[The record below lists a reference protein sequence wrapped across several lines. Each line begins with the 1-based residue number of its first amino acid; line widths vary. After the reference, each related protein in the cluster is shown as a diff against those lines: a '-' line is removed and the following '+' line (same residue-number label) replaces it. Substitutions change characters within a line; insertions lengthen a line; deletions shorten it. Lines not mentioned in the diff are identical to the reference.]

1 MQFVDNEHVF
11 SPSDLVSHLAC
22 EHLTQLNRLVSIRE
36 LAAPSDDRSE
46 VQLIRDLG
54 DKHEQHYLEELRAQ
68 GLTIAEIDDA
78 CSSAELPQRHVDTV
92 EAMRGGA
99 DVIFQATFFDG
110 RWRGHADFLLRTS
123 EAPSAEGVH
132 RYEPYD
138 TKLARTEK
146 VSALVQLADYAH
158 HLEAIQGSRPERVH
172 IVLGDNRVSSF
183 KMHDLA
189 GFHRRARER
198 VVDAVANQ
206 PSTYP
211 DPVEHCSVCR
221 WHERCTAQRVGDDH
235 LVQIAGVG
243 RTQIK
248 ALRSVGI
255 TTASQLASATQTA
268 KPTRMQPETWDR
280 IRRQAELQKRTGDTP
295 AFELFDPDLHQTGGL
310 RLLPE
315 PSTGDLF
322 FDIEGDPY
330 RGHESAGLEY
340 LWGVSDTVDQ
350 FRAWWAHHADAEQDA
365 FEGCVDLFMR
375 ALEADPAMHIYH
387 YAAYEVTVLKRL
399 ASRFGSRIEE
409 VDHLLRNGV
418 LIDLYAV
425 ARHAVR
431 ISAGRLSIKDLEAFY
446 REKRVTDV
454 QSGMESVVQY
464 EAWLSSSPDVAER
477 DQTVLD
483 DIEAYNTDD
492 CISTRQLRD
501 WLEVRRADVEA
512 QGTQL
517 TRPSVGDKQLDA
529 DQIERNE
536 YVAEIR
542 RRLTADHDPADRES
556 HASWLLGNLLEFH
569 SRETKPEWWRHFA
582 QIAMSPA
589 ELWEDSEAVADLVV
603 VGEVGAIK
611 QSVLTEL
618 RFDPEQPHKLKSGSK
633 AMIDWMPD
641 DAEKRRS
648 INIHRVD
655 VVAGSLIVKQGKRS
669 TAPMPRHLISTTP
682 VNTKSLEQAI
692 LEVGNSWLRGPNRS
706 SFPAVHD
713 LLVRSAPLTRSGRN
727 LREVGETVSDA
738 VVRVAADLDNS
749 CLAVQGPPG
758 TGKTY
763 TGGRMIRSLVAQGLT
778 VGVVSNSHRAVEN
791 LLEEFAERDTIR
803 TLKVGGDE
811 DNQPAGVD
819 HESQS
824 SKAAERFLDGDYDVV
839 GGTAWFFSRPELRQQ
854 FDVLVVD
861 EAGQFSLA
869 NTVASATAAKNL
881 VLLGDPQ
888 QLDQPIQG
896 THPDGAAVSALSHII
911 GSEDRTVTDDQGIF
925 LDDTWRMDAAVCEFV
940 SDAFYDG
947 RLKRAAEAP
956 LRHIDGLVAGTWWA
970 PVEHAD
976 NRARSTEEAERA
988 AYIAN
993 QLVGLSFTDGDEPAR
1008 PLRPDDLMFITPFNA
1023 QVGAIQSALRERG
1036 IEGAQVGTVDLF
1048 QGRQAPVVIY
1058 SLTSSS
1064 AELAPRGINF
1074 LLSANRF
1081 NVAISRAQV
1090 AAIVLGN
1097 PALLD
1102 TNCTKP
1108 EQLPLVG
1115 ALLNYV
1121 DGAGVL
1127 PS

>member
-11 SPSDLVSHLAC
+11 SPSDLVNHLAC

-54 DKHEQHYLEELRAQ
+54 DKHEQHYLEDLQAQ
-68 GLTIAEIDDA
+68 GLTIVEIADA
-78 CSSAELPQRHVDTV
+78 HSSAELPLRHVDTV
-92 EAMRGGA
+92 EAMRSGA

-110 RWRGHADFLLRTS
+110 RWRGHADFLFRTS

-189 GFHRRARER
+189 GFHRRARAR
-198 VVDAVANQ
+198 VVDAVENQ

-211 DPVEHCSVCR
+211 DPVEHCLVCR

-280 IRRQAELQKRTGDTP
+280 IRHQANLQKRTGDTP
-295 AFELFDPDLHQTGGL
+295 AFELLDPDLHQTGGL

-315 PSTGDLF
+315 PSGGDLF

-340 LWGVSDTVDQ
+340 LWGVSDTADE

-365 FEGCVDLFMR
+365 FEGCVDFFMH

-464 EAWLSSSPDVAER
+464 EAWLNSSPDVADR
-477 DQTVLD
+477 DQQVLD

-512 QGTQL
+512 QGT
-517 TRPSVGDKQLDA
+517 
-529 DQIERNE
+529 
-536 YVAEIR
+536 
-542 RRLTADHDPADRES
+542 PA
-556 HASWLLGNLLEFH
+556 H
-569 SRETKPEWWRHFA
+569 SST
-582 QIAMSPA
+582 
-589 ELWEDSEAVADLVV
+589 
-603 VGEVGAIK
+603 
-611 QSVLTEL
+611 
-618 RFDPEQPHKLKSGSK
+618 
-633 AMIDWMPD
+633 DW
-641 DAEKRRS
+641 
-648 INIHRVD
+648 
-655 VVAGSLIVKQGKRS
+655 
-669 TAPMPRHLISTTP
+669 
-682 VNTKSLEQAI
+682 
-692 LEVGNSWLRGPNRS
+692 
-706 SFPAVHD
+706 
-713 LLVRSAPLTRSGRN
+713 
-727 LREVGETVSDA
+727 
-738 VVRVAADLDNS
+738 
-749 CLAVQGPPG
+749 
-758 TGKTY
+758 
-763 TGGRMIRSLVAQGLT
+763 
-778 VGVVSNSHRAVEN
+778 
-791 LLEEFAERDTIR
+791 
-803 TLKVGGDE
+803 
-811 DNQPAGVD
+811 
-819 HESQS
+819 
-824 SKAAERFLDGDYDVV
+824 
-839 GGTAWFFSRPELRQQ
+839 
-854 FDVLVVD
+854 
-861 EAGQFSLA
+861 
-869 NTVASATAAKNL
+869 
-881 VLLGDPQ
+881 
-888 QLDQPIQG
+888 
-896 THPDGAAVSALSHII
+896 
-911 GSEDRTVTDDQGIF
+911 
-925 LDDTWRMDAAVCEFV
+925 
-940 SDAFYDG
+940 
-947 RLKRAAEAP
+947 
-956 LRHIDGLVAGTWWA
+956 
-970 PVEHAD
+970 
-976 NRARSTEEAERA
+976 
-988 AYIAN
+988 
-993 QLVGLSFTDGDEPAR
+993 
-1008 PLRPDDLMFITPFNA
+1008 
-1023 QVGAIQSALRERG
+1023 
-1036 IEGAQVGTVDLF
+1036 
-1048 QGRQAPVVIY
+1048 RQAARCR
-1058 SLTSSS
+1058 T
-1064 AELAPRGINF
+1064 
-1074 LLSANRF
+1074 
-1081 NVAISRAQV
+1081 
-1090 AAIVLGN
+1090 
-1097 PALLD
+1097 D
-1102 TNCTKP
+1102 
-1108 EQLPLVG
+1108 
-1115 ALLNYV
+1115 
-1121 DGAGVL
+1121 
-1127 PS
+1127 